1 MNFLDNY
8 ISLKYFI
15 ISFCIGIFMVY
26 ISTPLPEIIIRYPTP
41 LNSGKVIYKDIADL
55 CYVYD
60 KKEVNCSSKDI
71 IDTPIQ
77 ISKNKE
83 KNNTGAIHN
92 IYNKQK

>member
-41 LNSGKVIYKDIADL
+41 LNSNKIIYKDIADL

-60 KKEVNCSSKDI
+60 KKEVDCSNKNI
-71 IDTPIQ
+71 VETPIQ
-77 ISKNKE
+77 FIKNKDKNNKSALTNILE
-83 KNNTGAIHN
+83 KNH
-92 IYNKQK
+92 

>member
-26 ISTPLPEIIIRYPTP
+26 I
-41 LNSGKVIYKDIADL
+41 NSSSRNNYKISNSFKFGKVYKDIADL

-60 KKEVNCSSKDI
+60 KKEVNCSLKI
-71 IDTPIQ
+71 
-77 ISKNKE
+77 
-83 KNNTGAIHN
+83 
-92 IYNKQK
+92 